1 MTDAELRDEVNDE
14 AYEIINWLD
23 IEDRIERDIARAVS
37 ASRKGDVAL
46 WIAGLFAARVVGAYQ
61 VDATREIARQAGK
74 SVSSVENWAHGYELY
89 CELRSQLRKARDL
102 RLLGR
107 DLTLTHFSKMWELK
121 RKYELNC
128 QDCWNYLIQMAV
140 YKFQGHPY
148 SVVELEREVEAHEN
162 KSGKVTPWNYG
173 IKSLIQHMT
182 RLAVAT
188 DAPERVRQ
196 AAQAFAKVLDEVTA

>member
-89 CELRSQLRKARDL
+89 VEFREFGVASDSLRFVRKY
-102 RLLGR
+102 
-107 DLTLTHFSKMWELK
+107 LTLTHFSKLWELR
-121 RKYELNC
+121 RKYNLNLG
-128 QDCWNYLIQMAV
+128 DAYLYLFDMTRYASL
-140 YKFQGHPY
+140 GEPH
-148 SVVELEREVEAHEN
+148 SVVELEREVEAHER
-162 KSGKVTPWNYG
+162 KDGKVTPWNYG

-196 AAQAFAKVLDEVTA
+196 AAQVFAKVLDEVTA